1 MTDQRRSG
9 ANPYDDLTRRTSA
22 DGPNRG
28 PLIIGAVVAVVVL
41 AAVVAIVVAASGD
54 NGDSIEAVQEAGP
67 IEVTGEP
74 LAEYPPTDT
83 LSVDPAADP
92 ATGATPPVLTG
103 QTFEGDPLTIDPGDG
118 RAKVVVFATH
128 WCPVCQREI
137 PQIREW
143 LDDGGLPDDVDLQLV
158 STSARSDGPEYP
170 PSDWLGSV
178 GWTEPVLLD
187 NADSLAA
194 TSWGLRSYPYLVF
207 VDADGNVNA
216 RASGEL
222 PTDELERLVA
232 GISPS

>member
-1 MTDQRRSG
+1 MNDQRRSG
-9 ANPYDDLTRRTSA
+9 ADPYDDLTRRTSS
-22 DGPNRG
+22 DDSRRG
-28 PLIIGAVVAVVVL
+28 PLIIGVAVAVVLLAAVVAVVV
-41 AAVVAIVVAASGD
+41 ATSGD
-54 NGDSIEAVQEAGP
+54 SGTEIEAVQEAGP

-74 LAEYPPTDT
+74 LAEYPQSDT
-83 LSVDPAADP
+83 LTVDPAADP
-92 ATGATPPVLTG
+92 ATGATPPTLSG

-137 PQIREW
+137 PRIREW
-143 LDDGGLPDDVDLQLV
+143 LDDGGLADDVDLQLV

-187 NADSLAA
+187 NADSSAA

-222 PTDELERLVA
+222 PTEELERLVA
-232 GISPS
+232 GISSS

>member
-1 MTDQRRSG
+1 MNDQRRGG
-9 ANPYDDLTRRTSA
+9 ANPYDHLSRRTSG

-28 PLIIGAVVAVVVL
+28 PLILGGAIALVLVAAVIAVVV
-41 AAVVAIVVAASGD
+41 ATT
-54 NGDSIEAVQEAGP
+54 GDSGTEIDAVQEAGP

-74 LAEYPPTDT
+74 LVEYPQTDT
-83 LSVDPAADP
+83 LAIDPQLDP
-92 ATGATPPVLTG
+92 ATGSTPPTLTG
-103 QTFEGDPLTIDPGDG
+103 QTFEGDPLTLDPGDG

-137 PQIREW
+137 PRIREW
-143 LDDGGLPDDVDLQLV
+143 LDDGGLPADVDLQLV

-187 NADSLAA
+187 NADSSAA

-222 PTDELERLVA
+222 PTEELDRLVG
-232 GISPS
+232 GISSS